1 MPPYDPD
8 SQLDSSSLF
17 RLEEATGMDVM
28 IPIVYQLGLFNTN
41 LHFILEAAGVTTGAG
56 YELMAVLD
64 KLSIYGPWS
73 LNGSS

>member
-1 MPPYDPD
+1 
-8 SQLDSSSLF
+8 
-17 RLEEATGMDVM
+17 MDVM

-41 LHFILEAAGVTTGAG
+41 LHFILEAAGIMGVTTRAG

-73 LNGSS
+73 LNGTRLGGHYIAY